1 MGNRDED
8 EQSRTPGA
16 GPRVTAL
23 PGPSR
28 LVRISEGAFDR
39 VRALALGEE
48 PAPEL
53 TEEQVVELE
62 LAGLLVDS
70 PDDEDALVLDQHW
83 EQLLRSGLRSPV
95 GAELVCVDGDRGWT
109 TTLRIAGRFVLVID
123 QEHEVSA
130 DETTMRLGRRSNAVL
145 LGLATIE
152 HLGALVRALVP
163 QRPAFTDAEPAPAP
177 EHLADAPSV
186 AQVQMVVVSS
196 PTPEETTVGGG
207 SWYALGQHGEQLA
220 LLVPGEDGA
229 EVREA
234 APGSLADALCAKVIG
249 AIDHVTAHAAGRAA

>member
-1 MGNRDED
+1 MGSQDES
-8 EQSRTPGA
+8 QQVGPPGTA
-16 GPRVTAL
+16 PRVAAL
-23 PGPSR
+23 PGPAR

-39 VRALALGEE
+39 VRALVLEEE

-62 LAGLLVDS
+62 LAGLLFDS

-177 EHLADAPSV
+177 DHLADAPSI
-186 AQVQMVVVSS
+186 AQVQMVVASS